1 METRFTNVLSAGNPY
16 NLLVITDG
24 ILSMKKHT
32 IIFLCIKLFC
42 ICLCTELSAN
52 PFTGNKNT
60 GSTLRSEKPPE
71 FIVQQQSLLRTKLG
85 DALYE
90 WANTN
95 TARTFWTIIWVAFFY
110 GFMHALG
117 PGHRKTLVFS
127 FYLSKKAP
135 VWEPAVTSF
144 ILVALHSV
152 TSIALLLVFHNV
164 SGTLSAH
171 TDAAAE
177 YLEDISYLLLIVLSI
192 ASLVHLLS
200 HAFPHKIPH
209 FQFRKTAQQIPVQG
223 SAALS
228 KQPEKNSNRYTLLR
242 HNSIPPAAP
251 QREPNTGTHAYTE
264 KSRSGTHTEQ
274 GYTGTAL
281 RYTRTAASQKQ
292 HSLAKVQWG
301 TFLLSGLYPCP
312 ASVLVLVL
320 VSSLRTAGI
329 GVVAILSISAGMA
342 VPVTAAAYLGWSGR
356 QRLFKRIPKTQT
368 YLERTALALGF
379 AAYCIILVFSLTG
392 VIPFIR
398 SIGLTL
404 LRPVP

>member
-1 METRFTNVLSAGNPY
+1 METRLANILSAGNPY
-16 NLLVITDG
+16 NLLIITDG
-24 ILSMKKHT
+24 ILSMKKYN
-32 IIFLCIKLFC
+32 IIFLCIQLFC
-42 ICLCTELSAN
+42 MCLCTELSAN

-60 GSTLRSEKPPE
+60 ASPLRSEKPPE
-71 FIVQQQSLLRTKLG
+71 FIVQQQSQLRTKLG

-117 PGHRKTLVFS
+117 PGHRKTLIFS

-135 VWEPAVTSF
+135 VWEPAVTGI
-144 ILVALHSV
+144 ILVALHGV
-152 TSIALLLVFHNV
+152 TSIVLLLIFHNV
-164 SGTLSAH
+164 SGALSAH
-171 TDAAAE
+171 TDAAAV
-177 YLEDISYLLLIVLSI
+177 YLEGISYLLLIILSI
-192 ASLVHLLS
+192 VSLVHLLS
-200 HAFPHKIPH
+200 HAFPHKFPH
-209 FQFRKTAQQIPVQG
+209 FRFGKTAQQIPVQG
-223 SAALS
+223 SAVLS
-228 KQPEKNSNRYTLLR
+228 NQPEEDANRYNLLR
-242 HNSIPPAAP
+242 HNSIAIRY
-251 QREPNTGTHAYTE
+251 REPNAGTHIE
-264 KSRSGTHTEQ
+264 KHS
-274 GYTGTAL
+274 TGTAL

-320 VSSLRTAGI
+320 VSNLHTAGI

-342 VPVTAAAYLGWSGR
+342 VPVIAAAYLGWSGR

-368 YLERTALALGF
+368 YLEQTALALGF
-379 AAYCIILVFSLTG
+379 AAYCIILIFSLTA

-398 SIGLTL
+398 AVGLTL
-404 LRPVP
+404 WCSVP